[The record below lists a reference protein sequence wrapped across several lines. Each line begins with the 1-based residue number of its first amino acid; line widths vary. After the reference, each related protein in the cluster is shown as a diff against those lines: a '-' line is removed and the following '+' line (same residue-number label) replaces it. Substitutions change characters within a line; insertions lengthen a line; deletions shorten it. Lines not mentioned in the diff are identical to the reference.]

1 MAVAAFILGAAALPA
16 LLMAEQKKPSTVTK
30 KRTSAGKKPS
40 PTRKSTPAKKPG
52 APAVKA
58 AAQTTPNSAAS
69 PFKNVK
75 LLKNLTY
82 QQLIELMRQWN
93 QDLGVECTHCH
104 AVTDGAPDFISEA
117 KPAKQV
123 TRQMILLVR
132 DLNAHQKS
140 LEGKA
145 TCYMCHHGR
154 AVPQTQ
160 APPYTPPPP
169 PGAPP
174 GG

>member
-1 MAVAAFILGAAALPA
+1 MDRLRQHCWQPALVGTTALGVALLPGLLGAAPRKPPA
-16 LLMAEQKKPSTVTK
+16 SAKKAPVK
-30 KRTSAGKKPS
+30 KM
-40 PTRKSTPAKKPG
+40 PAK
-52 APAVKA
+52 AADPAV
-58 AAQTTPNSAAS
+58 PV
-69 PFKNVK
+69 FKNVK

-93 QDLGVECTHCH
+93 LDLGVECAHCH
-104 AVTDGAPDFISEA
+104 AVTDGAPDFASEA
-117 KPAKQV
+117 KRAKQV

-132 DLNAHQKS
+132 DLNAHQKP

-174 GG
+174 GE